1 MTTSGAAAPV
11 ATQEGIACAFCRRRK
26 RSCDKRLPKC
36 SACASRNLECE
47 YSRIFAPNDDGPQ
60 QARTL
65 RAWPSTQPLLTASD
79 SNQSF
84 PAVYFLDNRVFQ
96 QSRMQLPKP
105 NWTVP
110 PIIADYVGD
119 PVSLALQYWEKV
131 HWWMP
136 IISKKRL
143 YEHSLN
149 PLISRG
155 VDVFLLLSAMRL
167 LLWHPAQEPR
177 PVIEYM
183 AIRNA
188 IFEAE
193 NVGVLTLQL
202 LQAKILL
209 TIYELG
215 HAIYPAAYLSVGSC
229 ARFGIAIGINQCLQ
243 TTDLSI
249 SLEAALETEEKKRAW
264 WALLMLDR
272 TMQLGNPTQMLSTE
286 EPASSSYLPADDE
299 AFESGNIIREPFRA
313 SSPAS
318 IEMGMLARMSQ
329 ATFILGRVL
338 RFQARS
344 SESEDQAFRESERL
358 QLDRTLRAL
367 LNLVYIEGS
376 VKRTAVCAQSSIC
389 YSALIALHDPEAKRT
404 DLEQFDMKMAF
415 LGPVVN
421 EMTWASGVWF
431 GDRLVNISDASPFLL
446 FWAYQA
452 ITIYRRLEE
461 RYGNETQQH
470 MLLMKEKLRL
480 MSLRWKAGEAYMQI
494 LNARD
499 ITMM

>member
-1 MTTSGAAAPV
+1 MTASGAGASV
-11 ATQEGIACAFCRRRK
+11 ATHAGVACAFCRRRK
-26 RSCDKRLPKC
+26 RSCDKRLPQC

-47 YSRIFAPNDDGPQ
+47 YSRIFAPNDYGPQ
-60 QARTL
+60 QANTSREWT
-65 RAWPSTQPLLTASD
+65 STQPLLTASD
-79 SNQSF
+79 SNPTF

-96 QSRMQLPKP
+96 HSRMQLPRT

-119 PVSLALQYWEKV
+119 PLPLALQYWNKV
-131 HWWMP
+131 HSWMP
-136 IISKKRL
+136 IISKKRF
-143 YEHSLN
+143 YDHSLN
-149 PLISRG
+149 PLISRD
-155 VDVFLLLSAMRL
+155 VDVVLLLSAMRL
-167 LLWHPAQEPR
+167 LLWHPAQEPC
-177 PVIEYM
+177 PETEYM
-183 AIRNA
+183 AIRHA
-188 IFEAE
+188 IIEAE
-193 NVGVLTLQL
+193 NLGVFTLQL

-215 HAIYPAAYLSVGSC
+215 HALYPAAYLSVGSC
-229 ARFGIAIGINQCLQ
+229 ARFGIAVGVNQCLQ
-243 TTDLSI
+243 ATNLST
-249 SLEAALETEEKKRAW
+249 SPEAALETEEKKRTW
-264 WALLMLDR
+264 WAVLMLDR
-272 TMQLGNPTQMLSTE
+272 TMQLGNPTQMLATE

-299 AFESGNIIREPFRA
+299 SFESGNITREPFRA

-344 SESEDQAFRESERL
+344 SEFEDEAFRESERL
-358 QLDRTLRAL
+358 QLDKTLRAL

-376 VKRTAVCAQSSIC
+376 VKRIAVCAQSSIC
-389 YSALIALHDPEAKRT
+389 YSALIALHDPEARRT
-404 DLEQFDMKMAF
+404 DLEQFDMKLVL
-415 LGPVVN
+415 LGPVVK
-421 EMTWASGVWF
+421 EMTWASGIWF
-431 GDRLVNISDASPFLL
+431 SERLVNISDASPFLL

-452 ITIYRRLEE
+452 ITIYRRLEA

-480 MSLRWKAGEAYMQI
+480 MSLRWKAGEAYLQI
-494 LNARD
+494 LNARE